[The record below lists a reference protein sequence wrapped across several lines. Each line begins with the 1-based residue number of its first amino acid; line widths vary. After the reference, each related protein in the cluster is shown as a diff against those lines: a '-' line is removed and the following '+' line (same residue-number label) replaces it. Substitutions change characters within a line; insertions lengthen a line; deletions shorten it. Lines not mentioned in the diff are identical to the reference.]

1 MNENLNLVEI
11 LKDCPKGTKLYS
23 LIYGDVELEK
33 ISNDENDKYPIFIRL
48 HANTIDCVAKDGRY
62 IGIYDGECVLF
73 PSKDQRDWSKFKP
86 TEAYITLAETQ
97 EQSQQEQPTPK
108 QEIDWEQRRYEIAK
122 EMMYKIYQKQV
133 AVSNRGQGIMLKDIA
148 DIAVA
153 FADTLIKELKEK
165 SE

>member
-1 MNENLNLVEI
+1 MENKVKVWLARG
-11 LKDCPKGTKLYS
+11 KTGS
-23 LIYGDVELEK
+23 
-33 ISNDENDKYPIFIRL
+33 IFAFSERPNKCKSYWAFAPSMQLDNSI
-48 HANTIDCVAKDGRY
+48 
-62 IGIYDGECVLF
+62 F
-73 PSKDQRDWSKFKP
+73 PSVQWEDDEP

-97 EQSQQEQPTPK
+97 DQSKQEQDQQTPK

-122 EMMYKIYQKQV
+122 EMMYKIYRQEV
-133 AVSNRGQGIMLKDIA
+133 AVSNRGQGIILKDIA